1 MKRREFI
8 TVLSGVAARGAGV
21 CSARSWTDQISPEAW
36 AFRSFLS
43 AGTAFDSELKGKA
56 MTTFTRRSLV
66 LGAMAVPIAQ
76 SALSQP
82 ATGNITRIVVPFPP
96 GGTVDPI
103 ARMVQPGLQQR
114 LGTIIVIENK
124 PGASGSI
131 ATAQVAKSP
140 PDGSNWVFVFDTHAV
155 NPFLQNLSFDTKKDL
170 EPVLLIGTAPNVVA
184 THPERPFK
192 TFADVIAAAKAKP
205 DSITYGSIGTGSL
218 GHLTMVLLSQRAG
231 VKMVHV
237 PYRGGGPLMNDA
249 LAGHVDLAIG
259 SAALVTPQVSGGK
272 LRGLA
277 QTGATRVPGLPDVPT
292 VIESGFPGFESYAW
306 WGTFTAGRTP
316 RDIVDRFSNALA
328 ETLREPAIKSRI
340 EAMEITMQIG
350 GPDAQRKFLDDQMK
364 LWGPVIKE
372 HNIKTDI

>member
-1 MKRREFI
+1 MS
-8 TVLSGVAARGAGV
+8 TL
-21 CSARSWTDQISPEAW
+21 
-36 AFRSFLS
+36 
-43 AGTAFDSELKGKA
+43 
-56 MTTFTRRSLV
+56 TRRSLTFSV
-66 LGAMAVPIAQ
+66 LAVPFAR
-76 SALSQP
+76 SALAQTSP
-82 ATGNITRIVVPFPP
+82 SNITRVVVPFPP

-103 ARMVQPGLQQR
+103 ARIVQPGLQQR

-131 ATAQVAKSP
+131 GAAQVAKSP
-140 PDGSNWVFVFDTHAV
+140 PDGSNWLFVFDTHAV
-155 NPFLQNLSFDTKKDL
+155 NPFLQNLSFDTEKDL
-170 EPVLLIGTAPNVVA
+170 EPVLLIGTAPNLLA

-205 DSITYGSIGTGSL
+205 DSVAYGSVSSGSL

-272 LRGLA
+272 LRGLV
-277 QTGATRVPGLPDVPT
+277 QTGATRSPGLTEVPT
-292 VIESGFPGFESYAW
+292 VIESGFPGFVSTAW
-306 WGTFTAGRTP
+306 WGCFTAGRTP
-316 RDIVDRFSNALA
+316 RAIVDRFSNALA

-340 EAMEITMQIG
+340 EAMQITLELG
-350 GPDAQRKFLDDQMK
+350 GPDVQRQLLADQMK
-364 LWGPVIKE
+364 LWGQVVKE
-372 HNIKTDI
+372 HNIKADSS